1 MKKRISLPV
10 FLLSIF
16 LAALVSF
23 QCTYIA
29 LSAAYEDELT
39 ALKQENNA
47 YAKLDYIRMLVS
59 NSYLYRADV
68 DDSYLE
74 HFLADEYLQYYL
86 GDIYSD
92 YYTPE
97 EFAQLMYESDGKLV
111 GIGVSV
117 VYSEKDHTIE
127 ILYPMDGSPAKEAG
141 LEPGD
146 HLIAVDGVSLD
157 ELTYEEAVN
166 RIRGEVGTQVTVT
179 IARTAKD
186 GNVSEFDVTLA
197 RAEVDSQSVLW
208 SLAEADPAV
217 GLIRILQF
225 DGGTPA
231 QFKNALSD
239 LKSKGVT
246 KLIFDLRGNPGG
258 DSTSVEAVLDEI
270 ILKGHIATLY
280 DVNGATWD
288 SLDATN
294 LNCITMPMA
303 VIADENTASAGEL
316 FTQTLKDYEVATV
329 VGTVT
334 YGKGVGQSIFQLPD
348 GSGVRFTTCYYD
360 PPKSG
365 NYNGIGVIP
374 HVTVE
379 LPEEYLYV
387 HTLKIPQSE
396 DTQLIAALAAV
407 NGEKQ

>member
-1 MKKRISLPV
+1 MKKKISLPV

-29 LSAAYEDELT
+29 LSSTYEDELT
-39 ALKQENNA
+39 ALKQKYNA
-47 YAKLDYIRMLVS
+47 YAKLDYIRMLTGS
-59 NSYLYRADV
+59 SYLFRDEI

-92 YYTPE
+92 YYTPD

-117 VYSEKDHTIE
+117 VYSEVDHTIE
-127 ILYPMDGSPAKEAG
+127 ILYPMDGSPAKAAG

-146 HLIAVDGVSLD
+146 RIVAIDGAPFD
-157 ELTYEEAVN
+157 DFTYEEAVN
-166 RIRGEVGTQVTVT
+166 RIRGEVGTEVRVT

-186 GNVSEFDVTLA
+186 GSVTEFEVTLA

-208 SLAEADPAV
+208 SLAEADPTV
-217 GLIRILQF
+217 GIIRILQF

-231 QFKNALSD
+231 QFKNAVND
-239 LKSKGVT
+239 LKQKNVK

-294 LNCITMPMA
+294 ASCLTLPMA
-303 VIADENTASAGEL
+303 VIADGGTASAGEL

-334 YGKGVGQSIFQLPD
+334 YGKGVGQSIYQLPD

-365 NYNGIGVIP
+365 NYNGVGVIP

-407 NGEKQ
+407 NSEKE